1 MVAGLR
7 NQNSPSSIHFRKPCN
22 HPNLYAV
29 LNSGCDRSQ
38 AWRSFPSCRLLKT
51 YVGPIPFDGFEPD
64 SISSECG
71 VLPNGFVRG
80 GHRSEHF
87 LSFRYRE
94 NAGDSMHAQP
104 HFRTLFHSKY
114 FCNSIDF
121 KNEIERKD
129 FRRCNTCL
137 ERRRPPAQIRAPRP
151 LSACSTFI
159 KILRGWEVSS
169 KSLAIRGNTPRKSA
183 NSKAYFLA
191 LRSLRW
197 EECWLRKFGPS
208 SSTAIPY
215 RA

>member
-1 MVAGLR
+1 MAQQHQNLWYPSRSSTNLHFVRLLR
-7 NQNSPSSIHFRKPCN
+7 PGGASVVQIQTQQLNYPRLSITADSCN

-129 FRRCNTCL
+129 FQ
-137 ERRRPPAQIRAPRP
+137 EM
-151 LSACSTFI
+151 
-159 KILRGWEVSS
+159 
-169 KSLAIRGNTPRKSA
+169 
-183 NSKAYFLA
+183 
-191 LRSLRW
+191 
-197 EECWLRKFGPS
+197 
-208 SSTAIPY
+208 
-215 RA
+215 